1 MAKGKSN
8 KTLKQGNRIT
18 EIKTN
23 QDFNGQQPTTEQLN
37 VKVKDPAQTQRV
49 KRPKKK
55 NRIIHHADQ
64 NFDDVALD

>member
-49 KRPKKK
+49 KRPKK
-55 NRIIHHADQ
+55 RIE
-64 NFDDVALD
+64 